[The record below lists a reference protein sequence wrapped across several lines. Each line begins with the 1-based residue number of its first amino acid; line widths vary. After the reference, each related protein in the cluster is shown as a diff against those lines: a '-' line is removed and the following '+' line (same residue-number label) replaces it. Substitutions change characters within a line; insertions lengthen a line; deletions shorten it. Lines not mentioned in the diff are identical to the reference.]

1 MHVITAMKFIL
12 IQLEWSELNV
22 HSGCTQHDEPPLL
35 SELTVVCL
43 PAVKLPT
50 VYAREQQPR
59 QLRRSHNPQ
68 VNSWHLF
75 NAVRERCSQSL
86 QNCSVKVIN
95 PLVVT
100 CHIVFASAQT
110 NNFIG

>member
-1 MHVITAMKFIL
+1 ML
-12 IQLEWSELNV
+12 
-22 HSGCTQHDEPPLL
+22 TQAAGSVTDSHGHTHDEPPLL

-50 VYAREQQPR
+50 VYARERQPR
-59 QLRRSHNPQ
+59 QLRRSHNLQ

-75 NAVRERCSQSL
+75 NAVRERCSPSL
-86 QNCSVKVIN
+86 QNCSGKVIN

-100 CHIVFASAQT
+100 CRIVSASAQT
-110 NNFIG
+110 NNFMGKVCILHPGV